1 MAVADPVLFGLEGQV
16 AILTLNRPEALNAM
30 TPELLD
36 LLDAYL
42 SRVEADPAIRVVV
55 LTGSGEKSFCVGA
68 DLKAR
73 QQEFTGGQ
81 ISRDP
86 FAEGVER
93 VFGHIER
100 LPRPVL
106 AAINGYALGGGLELA
121 LTADLRVAA
130 EEARFGFPEAK
141 VGSMPGAGGTQRLPR
156 VVGVSRAKELMFVG
170 DHIDAREAHRI
181 GLVNRVVP
189 RADLM
194 TTTLELARTI
204 GQRAPLSL
212 QAIKAA
218 VDYGMDHALE
228 DGLAFE
234 RARFAALRD
243 SEDRKEGIA
252 AFLEKREPHFAG
264 R

>member
-156 VVGVSRAKELMFVG
+156 LVGVSRAKELMFVG

-218 VDYGMDHALE
+218 VDYGMEHALE

>member
-55 LTGSGEKSFCVGA
+55 LAGSGEKSFCVGA

-181 GLVNRVVP
+181 GLVNRIVP

-218 VDYGMDHALE
+218 VDYGMEHALE